1 MKNSEQLIIAYRPIT
16 STPFTQT
23 PAYSEIAPS
32 RALLPFI
39 RCFWGASDTTNAEE
53 SRLVIPDTCMDII
66 FNLDYT
72 NNTADSCFC
81 TIDENPRFSHNSAD
95 AAHRSIFGIRFYA
108 WSAVLFADNSFAGT
122 KNKVFDID
130 EFFTGL
136 KRDILPM
143 LLSETSLPERAEM
156 TEKYLLKRL
165 DPSRVNNNMMNA
177 VCDIILGKGTIR
189 TAELAAKN
197 AVSVRQLERWFDDN
211 MGISPKSFSSLVR
224 YQMIWQELCFKGS
237 DILDMT
243 EKYGYYDQ
251 AHLLNDFKKHHS
263 MTPKQAVRL
272 SHFYNTKHSIV

>member
-1 MKNSEQLIIAYRPIT
+1 MKNTEHLITAYHPIT
-16 STPFTQT
+16 STPFTQN

-32 RALLPFI
+32 KALLPFI
-39 RCFWGASDTTNAEE
+39 RCFWGTADTTNAEE

-66 FNLDYT
+66 FNIDYT
-72 NNTADSCFC
+72 NNTAQSSFC
-81 TIDENPRFSHNSAD
+81 TIDENAYFSYNMY
-95 AAHRSIFGIRFYA
+95 RSVFGIRFYA

-122 KNKVFDID
+122 KNKVFDVD

-143 LLSETSLPERAEM
+143 LLSVASLPERARL

-165 DPSRVNNNMMNA
+165 DLNRINSNMMNA
-177 VCDIILGKGTIR
+177 VSDIIFGRGTVR

-197 AVSVRQLERWFDDN
+197 AVSVRQLERWFNDN

-224 YQMIWQELCFKGS
+224 YQMIWQELCFRGG

-243 EKYGYYDQ
+243 EKYGYCDQ
-251 AHLLNDFKKHHS
+251 AHLMNDFKKHHS
-263 MTPKQAVRL
+263 MTPKQALRL
-272 SHFYNTKHSIV
+272 SHFYNTRNT

>member
-1 MKNSEQLIIAYRPIT
+1 MINAEHLITAYHPIT

-23 PAYSEIAPS
+23 PAYSEIAPCK
-32 RALLPFI
+32 ALLPYI
-39 RCFWGASDTTNAEE
+39 RCFWGISDTSDAEE

-72 NNTADSCFC
+72 NNTVHSSFC
-81 TIDENPRFSHNSAD
+81 TIDENAHYSHNSINSV
-95 AAHRSIFGIRFYA
+95 HRSIFGIRFYA

-122 KNKVFDID
+122 KNKVFDVD

-143 LLSETSLPERAEM
+143 LLSAASLPERAKLA
-156 TEKYLLKRL
+156 EKYLFKRL
-165 DPSRVNNNMMNA
+165 DLNRMNSNIMNA
-177 VCDIILGKGTIR
+177 VSDIIFGRGTVR

-197 AVSVRQLERWFDDN
+197 AVSVRQLERWFNEN

-224 YQMIWQELCFKGS
+224 YQMIWQELCFRGG

-243 EKYGYYDQ
+243 EKYGYFDQ

-263 MTPKQAVRL
+263 MTPKQALRL
-272 SHFYNTKHSIV
+272 SHFYNTPRA